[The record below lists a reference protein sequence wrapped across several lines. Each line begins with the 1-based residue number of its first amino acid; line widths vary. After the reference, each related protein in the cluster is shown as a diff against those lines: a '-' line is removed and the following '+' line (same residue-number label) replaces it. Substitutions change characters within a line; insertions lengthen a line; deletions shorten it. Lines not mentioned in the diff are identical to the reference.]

1 MSQASD
7 VMNGAF
13 PVVTDPLGEA
23 LHGLRMS
30 GALYCRSELS
40 APWGMELP
48 AMPGCL
54 MFHLVTEGVA
64 WIEAEGEEPLRVEPG
79 MLVMI
84 PHGQGHRVV
93 HEPGAEAVGLFELDR
108 VMLSE
113 RYEVLR
119 IDGGGAGGGAG
130 RGERCGMMCGAVCFE
145 DAVATRLVGLLPR
158 TMVVGGEDH
167 SERGAV
173 VARMRGMLEMI
184 AAEVEVLRPGGETI
198 VARLA
203 DILIIDAI
211 RHWMATDTRAHRGW
225 LGALQDGQIGRA
237 LSAVHRDPKRAWS
250 VAELAEAVA
259 MSRSAF
265 AARFAELVGQ
275 TPMQYVRD
283 WKMSQGKAWLATGG
297 VTVSE
302 VAYRLG
308 YESEASFSRA
318 FKGVTGRSPGAVGA
332 VGAVGD

>member
-1 MSQASD
+1 MSQVTD
-7 VMNGAF
+7 VVNGAF
-13 PVVTDPLGEA
+13 PAVADPLGEA

-54 MFHLVTEGVA
+54 LFHVVTEGVA
-64 WIEAEGEEPLRVEPG
+64 WIESEGQQPLRVEPG
-79 MLVMI
+79 RLVMI
-84 PHGQGHRVV
+84 PHGRGHRVV
-93 HEPGAEAVGLFELDR
+93 HELGADAPDLFELER

-119 IDGGGAGGGAG
+119 IDGGGA
-130 RGERCGMMCGAVCFE
+130 RCGMMCGAVRFE
-145 DAVATRLVGLLPR
+145 DAVADRLVGLLPP
-158 TMVVGGEDH
+158 TLTVGGDAPGMG
-167 SERGAV
+167 GAA

-211 RHWMATDTRAHRGW
+211 RHWMATDARARSGW

-237 LSAVHRDPKRAWS
+237 LSAVHREPERAWS

-275 TPMQYVRD
+275 TPMQYVRA
-283 WKMSQGKAWLATGG
+283 WKMTQATAWLREGG
-297 VTVSE
+297 LTVAE

-318 FKGVTGRSPGAVGA
+318 FKAVNGSSPGSVTRDAGA
-332 VGAVGD
+332 AIA

>member
-1 MSQASD
+1 MTQVTDAVS
-7 VMNGAF
+7 GAF
-13 PVVTDPLGEA
+13 PAVADPLGEA

-40 APWGMELP
+40 APWGMTLP

-54 MFHLVTEGVA
+54 LFHVVTEGVA
-64 WIEAEGEEPLRVEPG
+64 WIEQSGEEPLRVEPG
-79 MLVMI
+79 SLVMI
-84 PHGQGHRVV
+84 PHGEGHRVV
-93 HEPGAEAVGLFELDR
+93 HEPGATAPDLFGLDR

-119 IDGGGAGGGAG
+119 IDGGVQ
-130 RGERCGMMCGAVCFE
+130 RCGMMCGAVCFE

-158 TMVVGGEDH
+158 TLTVGQDDPAGG
-167 SERGAV
+167 SAA

-184 AAEVEVLRPGGETI
+184 AAEVEELRPGGETI

-211 RHWMATDTRAHRGW
+211 RHGMATEPQARGGW
-225 LGALQDGQIGRA
+225 LGALQDSQIGRA
-237 LSAVHRDPKRAWS
+237 LSAVHREPGRAWS
-250 VAELAEAVA
+250 VAELAEAAA

-275 TPMQYVRD
+275 TPMQYVRE
-283 WKMSQGKAWLATGG
+283 WKMSQAAAWLRGGG

-318 FKGVTGRSPGAVGA
+318 FKSVTGTAPGAVVREASTA
-332 VGAVGD
+332 V